1 MAKSLETCVTSHGH
15 QTTWQYY
22 DNGELNTDRTFN
34 MKEGCKL
41 YQDFH
46 SLPTTVRVRGL
57 SFHFIVNQRIPDSFA
72 CPGEKQKKNWKTIDE
87 SLLS

>member
-34 MKEGCKL
+34 VKEGCKL

-46 SLPTTVRVRGL
+46 SLPTTVRVKAIFECSSCEL
-57 SFHFIVNQRIPDSFA
+57 A
-72 CPGEKQKKNWKTIDE
+72 QKKNQFN
-87 SLLS
+87 SLSREVFKKYW

>member
-34 MKEGCKL
+34 VKEGCKL

-46 SLPTTVRVRGL
+46 SLPTTVRVKAIFECSSREL
-57 SFHFIVNQRIPDSFA
+57 ASTK
-72 CPGEKQKKNWKTIDE
+72 EKSVQ
-87 SLLS
+87 